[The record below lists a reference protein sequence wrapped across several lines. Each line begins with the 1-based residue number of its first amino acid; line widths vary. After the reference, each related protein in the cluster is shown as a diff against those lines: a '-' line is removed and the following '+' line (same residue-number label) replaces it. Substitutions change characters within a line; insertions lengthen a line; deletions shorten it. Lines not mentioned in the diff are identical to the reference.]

1 MKYQEPRDTA
11 ATRVYNLYVYRYYT
25 NRNTTQ
31 GTMVCPIA
39 LSSLSLLAH
48 DFMLEVNI
56 LCMICT
62 STYTAMALWTIDSV
76 LCTHSMILHQPRN
89 IKRQGTV
96 AATRLDITLRLLWVQ
111 GLTLRLDLV
120 QLQASLFC
128 WLHPNSCSYL
138 LHEVVSIAPPSLV
151 PGVVLTS
158 NANN

>member
-1 MKYQEPRDTA
+1 MPR
-11 ATRVYNLYVYRYYT
+11 NL
-25 NRNTTQ
+25 
-31 GTMVCPIA
+31 I
-39 LSSLSLLAH
+39 
-48 DFMLEVNI
+48 DFVV
-56 LCMICT
+56 T
-62 STYTAMALWTIDSV
+62 STRLHVRGEHSVHDMYKNAHSYGIVAIDSV
-76 LCTHSMILHQPRN
+76 LCTHTIILHQPRN

-120 QLQASLFC
+120 QLQESLFC
-128 WLHPNSCSYL
+128 WMHPKSCSYL

>member
-1 MKYQEPRDTA
+1 VPR
-11 ATRVYNLYVYRYYT
+11 NL
-25 NRNTTQ
+25 
-31 GTMVCPIA
+31 I
-39 LSSLSLLAH
+39 
-48 DFMLEVNI
+48 DFVV
-56 LCMICT
+56 T
-62 STYTAMALWTIDSV
+62 STRLHVRGEHFVHDMYKYAHSYGIVAIDSV
-76 LCTHSMILHQPRN
+76 LCIHSMILHQPRN

-151 PGVVLTS
+151 PGVVLIS